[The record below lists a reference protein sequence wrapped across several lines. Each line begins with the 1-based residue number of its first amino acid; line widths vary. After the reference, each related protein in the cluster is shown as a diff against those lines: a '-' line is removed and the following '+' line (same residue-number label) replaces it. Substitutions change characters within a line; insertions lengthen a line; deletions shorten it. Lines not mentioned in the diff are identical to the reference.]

1 MLIKFAVCIYNC
13 VLFSIQICTDVYYS
27 ILLSTHRKI
36 ILLRTLVFG
45 FKVISVNAKE
55 NPSDEY
61 NKIDAD
67 VFSHGITHIFLDC
80 RAFGGWR
87 EPEISL
93 K

>member
-1 MLIKFAVCIYNC
+1 M
-13 VLFSIQICTDVYYS
+13 
-27 ILLSTHRKI
+27 
-36 ILLRTLVFG
+36 FG

-55 NPSDEY
+55 NQSDEY

-80 RAFGGWR
+80 RAFDGWR